1 MKYQQESILSLDDSD
16 SDADKNS
23 KNKKEKDVSGLDFSK
38 DGSLMKTLFRYEVR
52 TALDEQLLLGLVQKS
67 DDFDVDDRQV
77 NKARVPIQGF
87 DHQDQV
93 SQNLATINAD
103 DFDDQKSEIHLRNYS
118 TNQTILESTP
128 KYPTS
133 ASF

>member
-52 TALDEQLLLGLVQKS
+52 TALDEQLLLGLV
-67 DDFDVDDRQV
+67 
-77 NKARVPIQGF
+77 
-87 DHQDQV
+87 
-93 SQNLATINAD
+93 
-103 DFDDQKSEIHLRNYS
+103 
-118 TNQTILESTP
+118 
-128 KYPTS
+128 
-133 ASF
+133 